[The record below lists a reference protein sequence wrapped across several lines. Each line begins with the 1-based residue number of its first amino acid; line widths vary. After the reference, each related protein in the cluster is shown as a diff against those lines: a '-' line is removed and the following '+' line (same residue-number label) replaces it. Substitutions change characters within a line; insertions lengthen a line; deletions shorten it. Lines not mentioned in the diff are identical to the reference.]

1 MALTKDRAGQGPRM
15 AIAGLRNAFVDA
27 RNAISDLLP
36 GERPAWVVVELE
48 GSFPARSKRRRLL
61 PSPTEVMRPQ
71 EVSLE
76 AFERRVATLAAAPWL
91 EGVVLRFGALQVDL
105 TTATAVR
112 SQLDVLRRA
121 GKRLVAFATHLD
133 TTTYLLACG
142 ADEIVTPES
151 AEFFVHG
158 LALRTTFMGEAL
170 ERVGVTFDKLAIA
183 EFKNAGD
190 TFARK
195 EMSEAQ
201 RLQSSA
207 LLDRYAQFFV
217 ETVARSRNE
226 PPEAVHGWLDEGVT
240 SARRALELG
249 MIDRVAYEDE
259 ALDRRSRSLAEA
271 ARFVHLHRADGS
283 RGRVAVVS
291 LRGTIV
297 TGKSSRSPLPIPIVG
312 ETAGSETLQRALRAA
327 DEDPATKA
335 IVFHVD
341 SGGGSALASDLIWRE
356 IVRIG
361 AKKPVVAVMGSVAA
375 SGGYYVLTHARR
387 VIAAPTTITGSI
399 GVLAAKFVTSGLNEK
414 IGLNPEVLQRGRFAN
429 AFGTDHA
436 FDDEERAHLQ
446 RYIEEVYERFTTRV
460 AEGRG
465 LALERVREVA
475 KGRIWSGVDALE
487 LGLVDEL
494 GDVSL
499 AVARAKEMAGL
510 PAAAPTWNV
519 DVTPKM
525 LLPAQDDPSTLVRT
539 LAPLLQER
547 ALLMHPVLVQ
557 VR

>member
-1 MALTKDRAGQGPRM
+1 MATSKNRAGFDPR
-15 AIAGLRNAFVDA
+15 AAATALRNVYVDA
-27 RNAISDLLP
+27 RNAISEVLP
-36 GERPAWVVVELE
+36 GDRPAWVVLELD
-48 GSFPARSKRRRLL
+48 GSFPARARRRKLL
-61 PSPTEVMRPQ
+61 PMPADAVRPP

-76 AFERRVATLAAAPWL
+76 AFERRVSLLAATPWL
-91 EGVVLRFGALQVDL
+91 EGVVLRFGDLHVDP
-105 TTATAVR
+105 TTASALR
-112 SQLDVLRRA
+112 NQLDVLKRA
-121 GKRLVAFATHLD
+121 GKRVVAFATQLD
-133 TTTYLLACG
+133 TTTYALACG

-158 LALRTTFMGEAL
+158 FALRTTFMGEAL
-170 ERVGVTFDKLAIA
+170 ARVGVAFDKLAIA

-190 TFARK
+190 QFARK
-195 EMSEAQ
+195 EMSDAQ
-201 RLQSSA
+201 RLQYDA
-207 LLDRYAQFFV
+207 FLDRIEQAFV
-217 ETVARSRNE
+217 DTAARARKVPPETVR
-226 PPEAVHGWLDEGVT
+226 GWLNEGVT
-240 SARRALELG
+240 SAREARELG

-259 ALDRRSRSLAEA
+259 ALDRRSRPLADA
-271 ARFVHLHRADGS
+271 ARFVQLRRVDVS

-291 LRGTIV
+291 LQGTIV
-297 TGKSSRSPLPIPIVG
+297 TGKSSRSPLPLPIVG

-327 DEDPATKA
+327 DKDPSTKA

-356 IVRIG
+356 VVRIG

-375 SGGYYVLTHARR
+375 SGGYYVLTHAKR
-387 VIAAPTTITGSI
+387 VIAAPTTLTGSI
-399 GVLAAKFVTSGLNEK
+399 GVLAAKFVTSELNAK
-414 IGLNPEVLQRGRFAN
+414 VGFRPEVLQRGRFAN

-465 LALERVREVA
+465 LALEKVREIG
-475 KGRIWSGVDALE
+475 KGRIWSGVDALA

-510 PAAAPTWNV
+510 PADAPTWNV
-519 DVTPKM
+519 DVTPRM
-525 LLPAQDDPSTLVRT
+525 LLPAQDDPTTVLRT
-539 LAPLLQER
+539 LAPLLRER
-547 ALLMHPVLVQ
+547 ALLLHPVE
-557 VR
+557 VRVR

>member
-1 MALTKDRAGQGPRM
+1 MTPTAKSAGFDPRA
-15 AIAGLRNAFVDA
+15 AVATLRNAYVDA
-27 RNAISDLLP
+27 RNAVAGVLP
-36 GERPAWVVVELE
+36 GERPAWVVLELE
-48 GSFPARSKRRRLL
+48 GSFPTRTRRRKLL
-61 PSPTEVMRPQ
+61 PTPTDAVRPP
-71 EVSLE
+71 ELSLE
-76 AFERRVATLAAAPWL
+76 SFERRVASLSATPWI
-91 EGVVLRFGALQVDL
+91 EGVVLRFGDLHVDPTTTAALRNQVD
-105 TTATAVR
+105 
-112 SQLDVLRRA
+112 VLKRA
-121 GKRLVAFATHLD
+121 GKRVMVFATHVD
-133 TTTYLLACG
+133 TTTYALACA

-158 LALRTTFMGEAL
+158 FALRTTFMGEAL
-170 ERVGVTFDKLAIA
+170 ERVGVAFDKLAIA

-190 TFARK
+190 PFARK
-195 EMSEAQ
+195 EMSDAQ
-201 RLQSSA
+201 RLQYDA
-207 LLDRYAQFFV
+207 FLDRIVESFVDTVAQARSV
-217 ETVARSRNE
+217 PPETVR
-226 PPEAVHGWLDEGVT
+226 GWLEEGVT
-240 SARRALELG
+240 SARTARALG

-259 ALDRRSRSLAEA
+259 ALDRRSRPLTEA
-271 ARFVHLHRADGS
+271 ARFVQLRRTDAS

-291 LRGTIV
+291 LQGAIV

-327 DEDPATKA
+327 EKDPSTKA

-356 IVRIG
+356 VVRIG

-375 SGGYYVLTHARR
+375 SGGYYVLTHAKR
-387 VIAAPTTITGSI
+387 VIAAPTTLTGSI
-399 GVLAAKFVTSGLNEK
+399 GVLAAKFVTSALNEK

-436 FDDEERAHLQ
+436 FTDEERAHLQ
-446 RYIEEVYERFTTRV
+446 RYIEEVYERFTIRV

-465 LALERVREVA
+465 QPLEKVREIG

-494 GDVSL
+494 GDVAL

-519 DVTPKM
+519 DVTPRM
-525 LLPAQDDPSTLVRT
+525 LLPAQDDPTTMLRT
-539 LAPLLQER
+539 LAPLLRER
-547 ALLMHPVLVQ
+547 ALLLHPVD
-557 VR
+557 VRVR